1 MPEKTL
7 PPRVQGELDQL
18 AEQAQQVET
27 VQKQYAQAQDASTKA
42 IQALLA
48 VWPLFPRAKF
58 IRDTNFSR
66 VGLYGQ
72 LPPYDELRAA
82 AANLDV
88 TERRK
93 QNAYDRAVA
102 AAVEHVR
109 LKNAVDEAIQRRWDT
124 MVQLRTDGVEE
135 LSMADIARAANL
147 NYGWV
152 REKFVKLGLGGRA

>member
-1 MPEKTL
+1 M
-7 PPRVQGELDQL
+7 
-18 AEQAQQVET
+18 
-27 VQKQYAQAQDASTKA
+27 
-42 IQALLA
+42 
-48 VWPLFPRAKF
+48 
-58 IRDTNFSR
+58 
-66 VGLYGQ
+66 
-72 LPPYDELRAA
+72 A

-124 MVQLRTDGVEE
+124 MVQLRTEGVEE
-135 LSMADIARAANL
+135 LSMADIARAADL